1 MAKEDKELGQIRI
14 EAGKMAQEKE
24 VQNMLIQ
31 EKYDQMDWQS
41 YGDAR
46 EEEGM
51 EKGLKEG
58 TVLSILKALNKG
70 ISVETIAS
78 LFDLQ
83 IGTVQ
88 KAEKLIIKY
97 SDQLT
102 VQKIWEK
109 ASAQEKN
116 ALLQEV

>member
-1 MAKEDKELGQIRI
+1 
-14 EAGKMAQEKE
+14 
-24 VQNMLIQ
+24 MLIQ

-46 EEEGM
+46 EEEGMQKGM

-88 KAEKLIIKY
+88 KAEKHI
-97 SDQLT
+97 
-102 VQKIWEK
+102 
-109 ASAQEKN
+109 
-116 ALLQEV
+116 

>member
-1 MAKEDKELGQIRI
+1 MSQRDVDSDSGN
-14 EAGKMAQEKE
+14 MAQEKE
-24 VQNMLIQ
+24 VQNMLMQ

-51 EKGLKEG
+51 EKGLKEGLKEG